1 MNWSSDDSRNTEA
14 PEQESPAAPEAEAEA
29 QAPDPTDELK
39 QRIKQLEGAV
49 REAQQDVLRAQ
60 AEAQTV
66 LRRQRAM
73 WEEEKKYAVRDLVE
87 ELLPVLDNFERS
99 MAALE
104 KGASPEKVRDGI
116 SQVEKLLR
124 QALLNAG
131 LKPVPAEGHLLD
143 PHLHEAIATETN
155 EELPEETV
163 TAVLEPGYQL
173 HDRVLRPAKVRVS
186 VKA

>member
-1 MNWSSDDSRNTEA
+1 MNWTSD
-14 PEQESPAAPEAEAEA
+14 ESLNAAAPEPDPPATPTSEAEA
-29 QAPDPTDELK
+29 QVPDPTDELR
-39 QRIKQLEGAV
+39 QRIKELENAL

-66 LRRQRAM
+66 LRRHRAL
-73 WEEEKKYAVRDLVE
+73 WEEEKKYAVRDLVV

-99 MAALE
+99 ITALE

-116 SQVEKLLR
+116 TQVEKLLR

-131 LKPVPAEGHLLD
+131 VKPVPAEGNLLD

-163 TAVLEPGYQL
+163 TAVLETGYQL

-186 VKA
+186 VKS